1 MDFEKTWELSS
12 EGDPNE
18 MMLLGASWDI
28 RIQRKSQKI
37 TWPLLLRSEAFE
49 NLLGLKIKSNPKS
62 LEIPI

>member
-37 TWPLLLRSEAFE
+37 TWPLLLRSETFE
-49 NLLGLKIKSNPKS
+49 NLLGLKI
-62 LEIPI
+62 I